1 MILVLDH
8 GQLVACGTHDD
19 LLRTSPHYRR
29 IFARYDVELPP
40 LEEAETAPAL
50 S

>member
-1 MILVLDH
+1 VILVIDK
-8 GQLVACGTHDD
+8 GRLVAAGSHDD
-19 LLRTSPHYRR
+19 LLRRSPAYRR

-40 LEEAETAPAL
+40 LEAEQPLAIG